1 MKKAISWILTVATI
15 LACVCVGT
23 VGSSA
28 AEEIIIENGVLL
40 KYSADDEFYE
50 IPKEVKK
57 IGENAFGECD
67 NLREIYIGDNV
78 TSIGSGAF
86 TACESLE
93 QICIAGTQAITVN
106 GTVANQNVKFL
117 INNDNRATRKSI
129 AMAKTNEWSTYAVY
143 TVQNK
148 KTLTFLYGAGYS
160 DVESLSGRRIIQE
173 VKPYYILLE
182 YGDIYFKLK
191 DNGNGELVP
200 GDKVDP
206 GFFFRLSMNFNN
218 LSKLRDKEEIENGN
232 DGANS
237 FWQRLRKL
245 FRK

>member
-1 MKKAISWILTVATI
+1 MTVATI

-28 AEEIIIENGVLL
+28 TEEIIIENGVLL

-86 TACESLE
+86 IACESLE

-106 GTVANQNVKFL
+106 GTVANRNVKFL

-143 TVQNK
+143 TVQSK

-182 YGDIYFKLK
+182 YGEIYFKVS

-245 FRK
+245 FRR

>member
-1 MKKAISWILTVATI
+1 MKKVVSWILMVATI
-15 LACVCVGT
+15 LACVYVGT

-57 IGENAFGECD
+57 IGESAFGECD

-106 GTVANQNVKFL
+106 GTVANRNVKFL

-143 TVQNK
+143 TVQSK

-160 DVESLSGRRIIQE
+160 DVESQSGRRIIQD
-173 VKPYYILLE
+173 VKPDYILLE
-182 YGDIYFKLK
+182 YGDIYFKVR

-218 LSKLRDKEEIENGN
+218 LSKLRDKEEIETGN